1 MEKKEMNVYSTPEVE
16 IISLHYE
23 GNACQ
28 TTSPGSGGAGGSGQ
42 EGGGDPID

>member
-16 IISLHYE
+16 IVSLHYE

-28 TTSPGSGGAGGSGQ
+28 TTSPGIGEN
-42 EGGGDPID
+42 EGTGDHNNEP